1 MKRREFL
8 KLSGASAP
16 LIGLASCHSDDDTS
30 VVAEDGV
37 SYSAN
42 DVRSAQAARIVSKD
56 GVLDYDMS
64 AEYAKFEVNGITLNN
79 RTYNGKFPPDTL
91 VLKPG
96 DTLKVRFKN
105 NLPASAED
113 DFHPHDINVPHGFN
127 NINLHTHGLNVSPE
141 GNQDNVFLTFKP
153 GDDEFIYEII
163 IPEDH
168 PSGINWYHPHKHGS
182 ALHQLASGM
191 AGFIMIEDGED
202 DLNKIP
208 EIAAAE
214 TVELSLHELII
225 SVGEDGYGFVPGEG
239 VPGEELT
246 EENPYARNP
255 IYNMFTQQA
264 VLQYTI
270 NGMAIDQGS
279 LKENPTITPPEIRMK
294 PGELQHWRFGLL
306 CHLQTYRFA
315 IEKDEANEDGSR
327 DRIPLRVAAWDGI
340 TAEEIEAYDEL
351 VMGPA
356 DRLDF
361 LIKAPTEPGVYTFK
375 MLYEQFGGF
384 NNVNGA
390 NAIPIF
396 QDGEFL
402 MFLPLFVT
410 PSVGNSEL
418 AVFKVIIEGEVND
431 MPLPASLNPPM
442 ERLPY
447 ILDNEVAW
455 REPRQIQFKVTGQVD
470 FTALGVTDSRKF
482 YINNLHFNANR
493 VNQTMLLGTAEE
505 WVISNI
511 HEGDHQFLQ
520 INHPFHIHVNWF
532 QVMEIHHPEVD
543 EDNNI
548 VLRVER
554 PNHGNGLWVET
565 IDVPFGGKV
574 VIRLRFQKF
583 AGLHPMHCHVIA
595 HEDEGM
601 MHICEIVDPTPV
613 HESITAGA
621 GGVLKSADVTERFTA
636 AFPAAAF
643 EHDTVVNYAYK
654 LDPEFEAGFN
664 AAGEQLLN
672 LERNFVIYKDEE
684 SEMDGTATVTI
695 NFPLEVASG
704 ATFDWEKIGDQVRL
718 YRSNADNTGWEPVH
732 QHVSA
737 EAVMADEHTGKGVL
751 VSKINNEDINS
762 RYFAVMS
769 VQKTGPVEEPTD
781 ALGQIQASLSDIK
794 GICKVSKR
802 T

>member
-1 MKRREFL
+1 MKRRDFL
-8 KLSGASAP
+8 KLSGAGVP
-16 LIGLASCHSDDDTS
+16 LIGLASCDGDDSGSQTE
-30 VVAEDGV
+30 APK
-37 SYSAN
+37 YAAN
-42 DVRSAQAARIVSKD
+42 DVRSNQATRVLSKS
-56 GVLDYDMS
+56 GVLDYAMS
-64 AEYAKFEVNGITLNN
+64 TEYATFEVNGITLNN
-79 RTYNGKFPPDTL
+79 RTFNGKFPPDTL
-91 VLKPG
+91 VAKPG
-96 DTLKVRFKN
+96 DVLKIRFKN
-105 NLPASAED
+105 NFPASAED

-127 NINLHTHGLNVSPE
+127 NVNLHTHGLNVSPE

-153 GDDEFIYEII
+153 GDDEFLYEIR
-163 IPEDH
+163 IPDDH

-191 AGFIMIEDGED
+191 AGFIMIEGGDD
-202 DLNKIP
+202 DLNNIP
-208 EIAAAE
+208 EVAAAE

-225 SVGEDGYGFVPGEG
+225 GLTEDNYGTVPGEG
-239 VPGEELT
+239 VAGQELT
-246 EENPYARNP
+246 EEDPYARNP
-255 IYNMFTQQA
+255 IYSLFTQRA

-270 NGMAIDQGS
+270 NGMAVDQGS
-279 LKENPTITPPEIRMK
+279 LQSGATITPPEIRLR

-306 CHLQTYRFA
+306 CHLQTYRFT
-315 IEKDEANEDGSR
+315 IEKDEANADGSY

-361 LIKAPTEPGVYTFK
+361 LIKAPSEPGIYSFK
-375 MLYEQFGGF
+375 MLYEQFGNF

-396 QDGEFL
+396 DSSGNFL
-402 MFLPLFVT
+402 LFLPLFVT
-410 PSVGNSEL
+410 PGVGKSEL
-418 AVFKVIIEGEVND
+418 TVFKVIIEGELND

-442 ERLPY
+442 ARLPY
-447 ILDNEVAW
+447 IRDDEVAW
-455 REPRQIQFKVTGQVD
+455 REPRKIEFKVTGQVG
-470 FTALGVTDSRKF
+470 FSMEGVSDNRKF
-482 YINNLHFNANR
+482 YINNLHFNPNR

-505 WVISNI
+505 WEISNI

-543 EDNNI
+543 ADGNI

-554 PNHGNGLWVET
+554 PNNGNGLWVET

-574 VIRLRFQKF
+574 VIRLRFEKF

-613 HESITAGA
+613 HQKISALS
-621 GGVLKSADVTERFTA
+621 GGVLKSTDLTERVTVAFPMA
-636 AFPAAAF
+636 AFAS
-643 EHDTVVNYAYK
+643 DTTVAYAYQ
-654 LDPEFEAGFN
+654 LDPEYEAGVN
-664 AAGEQLLN
+664 AAGEPLLG
-672 LERNFVIYKDEE
+672 LERYFVLYKDEA
-684 SEMDGTATVTI
+684 SELNGTATVTI
-695 NFPLEVASG
+695 NFPLEVSSG
-704 ATFDWEKIGDQVRL
+704 ATFDWETVNDHVRL
-718 YRSNADNTGWEPVH
+718 YRSNADNTGWELVH

-737 EAVMADEHTGKGVL
+737 ERVMADEHTGKGVL
-751 VSKINNEDINS
+751 ISKINNQDIQS
-762 RYFAVMS
+762 RYFAVMA
-769 VQKTGPVEEPTD
+769 VQKTGPVEGPTD
-781 ALGQIQASLSDIK
+781 ALGQIHARLSDIK
-794 GICKVSKR
+794 GICKVSTK